1 MNFQMTEDLTS
12 FFPLQ
17 NIIFSKKKKNL
28 IFESDFFTK

>member
-1 MNFQMTEDLTS
+1 MTEDLTS
-12 FFPLQ
+12 FFLLQ